1 MIPWIK
7 SGLCGDRMIEE
18 NQTEQKKSEKEIR
31 EEILQD
37 LYAQFPIDEMVKFS
51 ELDIQEKLQENPY
64 WIVKF
69 RDLYNKA
76 MAEYEHLEILYD
88 KLTGE
93 RYDYY
98 RFESE
103 RELDKTEIKNY
114 YIPKDKKVVKMK
126 NIMARQK
133 VKVEFYRMCL
143 QGMEQQ
149 GWRMKSYLDSLRSGI

>member
-1 MIPWIK
+1 M
-7 SGLCGDRMIEE
+7 LEE
-18 NQTEQKKSEKEIR
+18 ETKEEKKTEKQIR
-31 EEILQD
+31 EEILLD

-76 MAEYEHLEILYD
+76 MAEYEHMETLYD
-88 KLTGE
+88 KLAGE
-93 RYDYY
+93 RYDWY

-103 RELDKTEIKNY
+103 REIDKHEIKNY
-114 YIPKDKKVVKMK
+114 YLPKDKKIVQMK
-126 NIMARQK
+126 QIMARQK
-133 VKVEFYRMCL
+133 VKVDFYKMCL

>member
-1 MIPWIK
+1 M
-7 SGLCGDRMIEE
+7 SEEE
-18 NQTEQKKSEKEIR
+18 NKEEKKTEKQIR
-31 EEILQD
+31 EEILMD
-37 LYAQFPIDEMVKFS
+37 LYAEFPIDEMVKFS
-51 ELDIQEKLQENPY
+51 ELDIQENLQENPY

-88 KLTGE
+88 KLVGQ

-103 RELDKTEIKNY
+103 RELDKHEIKNF
-114 YIPKDKKVVKMK
+114 YIPKDNQIIKMK

-133 VKVEFYRMCL
+133 VKVDFYKMCL